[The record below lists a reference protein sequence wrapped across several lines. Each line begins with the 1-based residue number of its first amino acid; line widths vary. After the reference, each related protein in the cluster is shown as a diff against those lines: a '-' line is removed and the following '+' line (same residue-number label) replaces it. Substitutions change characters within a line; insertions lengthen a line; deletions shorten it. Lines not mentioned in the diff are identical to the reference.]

1 MTRSCPLFHYM
12 CGLGLLYL
20 SPFANSGE
28 LPQVLPSVEVREDKN
43 RIVEREHIRNISG
56 STSIVFTEDN
66 RDRAVI
72 GLADALEGLPG
83 IYAQRPSGQEA
94 ARISIRGSGISSSGI
109 RGVRLLRD
117 GLPLGRLDDRNE
129 AIYADVLVANRIEIY
144 RGASS
149 LQYGAATLG
158 GAINLISP
166 TAYSNPGAEAR
177 FEVGSDGLLRSQLK
191 GGKVFNDEL
200 DAYAS
205 VSHYESTGFR
215 ENSAERSS
223 RLYANIGFAFNS
235 TSRGRLHLTEE
246 KYSGGLPG
254 TLTIA
259 QVQNNPG
266 KANPASLAAK
276 AHIQT
281 SPRWHLAYQHDI
293 DLTNGDKLA
302 FGFFHTGTKFDS
314 PTSAVR
320 AFYDAVDYG
329 GALRHVINR
338 NVYGHRNQYVWG
350 VNYGRGSGDNSLIVN
365 PNPLSPL
372 PTSGNVQ
379 DRRSNVEIFAEN
391 TFHATERLALV
402 AGAQISRASRKI
414 ENRTPFFLTEYP
426 NGSASRTYDAFN
438 PKVGAIWDLG
448 RNNAQLYGNLSRSQE
463 APSSLSFYN
472 KYSLSPPITRTLQAQ
487 KATTVEVGTRG
498 GKRELAWD
506 IAVYR
511 SHIDQELL
519 SVANMTSPVLP
530 SVNMNVDTPTY
541 HSGLEFGLTG
551 SKGVPAWSG
560 TVDWNIAYT
569 WNHFRFH
576 NHAKYQNNKLPGI
589 PDHVVQAGLTFRHRN
604 GFYIGPSVSL
614 GSSWY
619 ADQANSLKAPG
630 HAVINLN
637 GGYISRKGVRIF
649 MDARNLANKFY
660 ASTSDL
666 VVDARVPGTSTA
678 VFRPGQ
684 IRAVIV
690 GVEARW

>member
-1 MTRSCPLFHYM
+1 MRYLI
-12 CGLGLLYL
+12 GIGLLYA
-20 SPFANSGE
+20 SPVSAESSNS
-28 LPQVLPSVEVREDKN
+28 PQVLPSVDVRED
-43 RIVEREHIRNISG
+43 RADHVAARERMRGISG
-56 STSIVFTEDN
+56 NTGIRFTEDN
-66 RDRAVI
+66 RDHAVI
-72 GLADALEGLPG
+72 GLADALAGMPG
-83 IYAQRPSGQEA
+83 VYAQRPSGQEA
-94 ARISIRGSGISSSGI
+94 AKISIRGSGISSSGI

-166 TAYSNPGAEAR
+166 TAYSNPG
-177 FEVGSDGLLRSQLK
+177 FETRVETGSDGLLRSQVK
-191 GGKVFNDEL
+191 GGKVFSDEL

-205 VSHYESTGFR
+205 VSHYESAGFR

-223 RLYANIGFAFNS
+223 RLYANIGYAFSS

-259 QVQNNPG
+259 QVLNDPG
-266 KANPASLAAK
+266 KADRASLAAK

-293 DLTNGDKLA
+293 DLANGDKLA
-302 FGFFHTGTKFDS
+302 LGFFHTGTKFDS
-314 PTSAVR
+314 PTSAVKVL
-320 AFYDAVDYG
+320 YDAVDYG
-329 GALRHVINR
+329 GALRHEVNR
-338 NVYGHRNQYVWG
+338 DVYGHRNQYVWG
-350 VNYGRGSGDNSLIVN
+350 VNFGRGSGDNSLIVN

-372 PTSGNVQ
+372 TTSGTVQ

-448 RNNAQLYGNLSRSQE
+448 SNNAQLYGNLSRSHE

-472 KYSLSPPITRTLQAQ
+472 KYSLFPPITRTLQAQ
-487 KATTVEVGTRG
+487 KATTVELGTRG
-498 GKRELAWD
+498 GEREFAWD

-530 SVNMNVDTPTY
+530 AVNMNIDTPTY
-541 HSGLEFGLTG
+541 HSGLEFGLNG

-560 TVDWNIAYT
+560 TVDWNLAYT
-569 WNHFRFH
+569 WNHFRFDD
-576 NHAKYQNNKLPGI
+576 HAKYQNNKLPGI
-589 PDHVVQAGLTFRHRN
+589 PDHVVQAGLTFRHRD
-604 GFYIGPSVSL
+604 GFYIGPSVSV

-630 HAVINLN
+630 HAIINLN
-637 GGYISRKGVRIF
+637 GGYVARNGVRIF
-649 MDARNLANKFY
+649 LDARNLTNKFY